1 VNRPEIERAFEEV
14 FDQALVFHCFADYM
28 RDYLLYVYC
37 TSDPRTGVQP
47 ETLRYRF
54 THCVHAEVTTTV
66 RDDVLR
72 KSLDERLIDYETG
85 VDLDGFVW
93 GVKWH
98 CLYPGIE
105 LVRYSPQAAAWAE
118 RIGIDFHE
126 ATITTE
132 AQSISL
138 VFSDLEVTHAAP
150 GQAPFTVSDGGPDF
164 KIPLP

>member
-1 VNRPEIERAFEEV
+1 MKRTEIKRAFGEI
-14 FDQALVFHCFADYM
+14 FDQALVFHGFADYM
-28 RDYLLYVYC
+28 RDYLLYVHC
-37 TSDPRTGVQP
+37 TADPRTGIQP

-54 THCVHAEVTTTV
+54 IHCVRATVTTEV
-66 RDDVLR
+66 GDDVWKR
-72 KSLDERLIDYETG
+72 SLDDRLINYETG

-93 GVKWH
+93 GVKWQ
-98 CLYPGIE
+98 CLYPGLEFVEQSTI
-105 LVRYSPQAAAWAE
+105 AAEWSA

-150 GQAPFTVSDGGPDF
+150 AEAPFTVADGGPDF